1 MGKKSSSSTT
11 ASGLFGTL
19 RNSFRKRSS
28 IAKRNSVASISDA
41 YHEAFSIT
49 SSYSNNDKVQQE
61 SNYSSKDVG
70 INEKCSTENHIEIN
84 YANSNASMPLEME
97 KLDTKV
103 GHETNCNPRIWG
115 DIELQV
121 TTSIRDCSRKDS
133 QLRLVSNVGTPD
145 PLIGKAETYL
155 KMSDEDAAN
164 ADILRF
170 ISNDIYA
177 NFAILSEQQMSQQ
190 NSTTSAVSNEPIY
203 SSLPKELRQFIN
215 DSSSQSSTEFPIVID
230 ESTDNNVSQKMSCTP
245 PPSPFSSISHSLSSP
260 NCEMSTSTLS
270 INDCSSE
277 SNQSSLFGV
286 TGIYSIKQHLQ
297 SKFPQYFILNEF
309 DQVICQITP
318 IFRVLFS
325 QYFCYPLDPFTFT

>member
-1 MGKKSSSSTT
+1 MGKKSSSSST
-11 ASGLFGTL
+11 ASGLFGSI

-28 IAKRNSVASISDA
+28 TAKRNSVASIRDA

-70 INEKCSTENHIEIN
+70 INEKFSTENHIEIN

-103 GHETNCNPRIWG
+103 DRETNCNPRIWG
-115 DIELQV
+115 DMELQV
-121 TTSIRDCSRKDS
+121 TTSIQDCSRKDS
-133 QLRLVSNVGTPD
+133 QLRLVSNGGTPD
-145 PLIGKAETYL
+145 TLIGKAETYL

-177 NFAILSEQQMSQQ
+177 NLAILSEQQMNQQ
-190 NSTTSAVSNEPIY
+190 NPTTSAVSNEPIY
-203 SSLPKELRQFIN
+203 SSLPKQLRQCIN
-215 DSSSQSSTEFPIVID
+215 DSSSQSSTEFPNVIY
-230 ESTDNNVSQKMSCTP
+230 ESTYNNVSQQMSCTP
-245 PPSPFSSISHSLSSP
+245 PPSPFSSISHSVSSP
-260 NCEMSTSTLS
+260 ICPMSTSTLS

-277 SNQSSLFGV
+277 SNQSSLLGL

-297 SKFPQYFILNEF
+297 SKFPQYCILNEF
-309 DQVICQITP
+309 DQVNCLITP
-318 IFRVLFS
+318 TFLMLFA
-325 QYFCYPLDPFTFT
+325 QGFC